1 MSKKNKYHVDPELY
15 DILMTY
21 LSMQVTNL
29 VDSAGK
35 GRPEDI
41 TYAAATIGGYQQ
53 ALRLI
58 YKHMT
63 EECQNGI
70 TIRQPTGPWAFTGAD
85 AAGGDGPQVG

>member
-1 MSKKNKYHVDPELY
+1 MSKTNKYHVDPQLY
-15 DILMTY
+15 DLLMTY

-29 VDSAGK
+29 LDSAVK
-35 GRPEDI
+35 ARPEDV

-70 TIRQPTGPWAFTGAD
+70 TIRQPGQGTVTGGD
-85 AAGGDGPQVG
+85 AAGGDGSQIG